1 MRTRPIAKLAFSS
14 ATWLKPCC
22 FQALVKY
29 GPKIGRLD
37 IVWCRL
43 SESGESRVYFAGLSD

>member
-1 MRTRPIAKLAFSS
+1 MIAFSS
-14 ATWLKPCC
+14 ASTTSHAQNGCYR
-22 FQALVKY
+22 QAVVFRSL
-29 GPKIGRLD
+29 LD